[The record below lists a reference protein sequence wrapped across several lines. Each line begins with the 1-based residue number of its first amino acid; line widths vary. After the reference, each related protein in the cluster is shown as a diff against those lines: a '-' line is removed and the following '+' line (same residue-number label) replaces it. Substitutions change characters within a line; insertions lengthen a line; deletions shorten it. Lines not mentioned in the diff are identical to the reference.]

1 MNSEVREQCL
11 YLSGDV
17 SVQTLDAAAYRQWK
31 QQCAS
36 DDIRAIDWQGVA
48 RADSTA
54 LALMIAALRARGQ
67 SSLQWRN
74 LPESVRL
81 LAELYEIEE
90 WISE

>member
-1 MNSEVREQCL
+1 
-11 YLSGDV
+11 
-17 SVQTLDAAAYRQWK
+17 
-31 QQCAS
+31 
-36 DDIRAIDWQGVA
+36 
-48 RADSTA
+48 
-54 LALMIAALRARGQ
+54 MIAALRARGQ

>member
-17 SVQTLDAAAYRQWK
+17 SVQTLDTAAYRQWK

-36 DDIRAIDWQGVA
+36 DDIRAIDWQDVT

-54 LALMIAALRARGQ
+54 LGLMIAALRARGQ

>member
-31 QQCAS
+31 
-36 DDIRAIDWQGVA
+36 GVT

>member
-17 SVQTLDAAAYRQWK
+17 SVQTLDAA
-31 QQCAS
+31 
-36 DDIRAIDWQGVA
+36 
-48 RADSTA
+48 A